1 MDGSV
6 NCPFTK
12 DGPCYHR
19 GPNGTCVRKPGEEC
33 LKPYRD
39 GLKEKAKMAED
50 DKRFLK
56 ECAALFR
63 MNDLNRADRLEQIA
77 NSINV

>member
-1 MDGSV
+1 M
-6 NCPFTK
+6 NCPFTG

-19 GPNGTCVRKPGEEC
+19 GPNGTCARKSGEEC

-39 GLKEKAKMAED
+39 GVKRND
-50 DKRFLK
+50 DIKFLR

-63 MNDLNRADRLEQIA
+63 GSHDPNRAARLEEIA
-77 NSINV
+77 GRMGNV

>member
-19 GPNGTCVRKPGEEC
+19 GPNGTCARKPGEEC

-39 GLKEKAKMAED
+39 GLKSHEDAEY
-50 DKRFLK
+50 LK

-63 MNDLNRADRLEQIA
+63 MNDPERAKRLEQIA
-77 NSINV
+77 RRI

>member
-12 DGPCYHR
+12 DGPCCHR
-19 GPNGTCVRKPGEEC
+19 GPNVTCTRKPGEEC

-39 GLKEKAKMAED
+39 GLKANEDAK
-50 DKRFLK
+50 FLR

-63 MNDLNRADRLEQIA
+63 TSDPNRAARLDEIA
-77 NSINV
+77 GRML